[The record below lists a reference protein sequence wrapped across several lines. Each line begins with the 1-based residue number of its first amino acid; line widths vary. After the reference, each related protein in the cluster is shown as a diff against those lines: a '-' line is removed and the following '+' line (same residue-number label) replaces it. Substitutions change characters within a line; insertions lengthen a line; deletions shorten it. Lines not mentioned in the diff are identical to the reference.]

1 MYNFF
6 SRLVNT
12 VAQITDGKNR
22 FFKNDIIK
30 MFRGAFLPICFKRP
44 EHSQKPKLPIRTML
58 GFIIP
63 FATIALAEL
72 GDKTQI
78 SLLVLSSGRRG
89 NRRALLAGAMTAF
102 LLVDGA
108 AVAFGA
114 LAVEVIPMRWVKIAS
129 GVLFILFGLLSL
141 RAESD
146 DDGKKSSGAAAM
158 SPFAAAFATVSIL
171 EWGDKTQVAAALFA
185 TKFHPAAV
193 LTGTLAALAVLSAGA
208 IWLGDAAAS
217 KINKKIVSRA
227 AASIFIIMGIAAF
240 FF

>member
-1 MYNFF
+1 
-6 SRLVNT
+6 
-12 VAQITDGKNR
+12 
-22 FFKNDIIK
+22 
-30 MFRGAFLPICFKRP
+30 
-44 EHSQKPKLPIRTML
+44 ML
-58 GFIIP
+58 GFIVP

-89 NRRALLAGAMTAF
+89 NRRALLAGAMAAF

-114 LAVEVIPMRWVKIAS
+114 IAVEVVPMRWVKTAS
-129 GVLFILFGLLSL
+129 GILFILFGILSL
-141 RAESD
+141 RTESD
-146 DDGKKSSGAAAM
+146 DDEKKPSGAASM
-158 SPFAAAFATVSIL
+158 SPFAAAFAAVSIL

-185 TKFHPAAV
+185 AKFHPAAV
-193 LTGTLAALAVLSAGA
+193 LAGTLAALGILSAIA
-208 IWLGDAAAS
+208 IWLGDAVAS

-227 AASIFIIMGIAAF
+227 AAAIFIIMGFAAF